1 MLSGDE
7 YRKRA
12 NECIAAADKAAE
24 PVRKV
29 SLLELAQRWLRLAF
43 QVDKIEHRKGLGAM
57 SYWMTPQAATITP
70 TRYLPRRGFWKCS
83 SAGSNSGRLRLFDCP
98 LGLDIASVATIDQI
112 RQSVAE

>member
-1 MLSGDE
+1 MASGDE

-43 QVDKIEHRKGLGAM
+43 QVDKIEDRKGVGGDALLDPPG
-57 SYWMTPQAATITP
+57 SDHRP
-70 TRYLPRRGFWKCS
+70 TH
-83 SAGSNSGRLRLFDCP
+83 
-98 LGLDIASVATIDQI
+98 
-112 RQSVAE
+112 